1 MQGIEGSIEMKSVL
15 DREGKW
21 VDWERAEDSLPS
33 HTNDAKEELL

>member
-1 MQGIEGSIEMKSVL
+1 MQGVGGSIEMKSVL

-21 VDWERAEDSLPS
+21 VDWERAEDRLPT